1 MPKYL
6 SHLESNW
13 GLIGSF
19 DGESRRRGDGSSPWA
34 SALSTTLPDQV
45 DRVEEVIEVMMMVMM
60 ISMIMMMVMV
70 MMVTGIKTCFPC
82 CRCFGS
88 ARSPPHCYQAWNLY

>member
-19 DGESRRRGDGSSPWA
+19 DGESRRRGDGSRPWA
-34 SALSTTLPDQV
+34 SALSTTLPDRGDQG
-45 DRVEEVIEVMMMVMM
+45 EEVIQMTRLMMMVMM
-60 ISMIMMMVMV
+60 IAMIMMVV
-70 MMVTGIKTCFPC
+70 MMVV
-82 CRCFGS
+82 R
-88 ARSPPHCYQAWNLY
+88 

>member
-1 MPKYL
+1 MC

-13 GLIGSF
+13 RLIGSL

-45 DRVEEVIEVMMMVMM
+45 DRLEEVIVMARL
-60 ISMIMMMVMV
+60 MIMVIIITMIMVGVMV
-70 MMVTGIKTCFPC
+70 VVVTGIKTCLP
-82 CRCFGS
+82 FGLI
-88 ARSPPHCYQAWNLY
+88 RLRR